1 MKVVITAPSL
11 DEHKNVSGIST
22 IVRQIIEHGSHEF
35 VHFKAGREDGEAAN
49 ALWLAKQATLPVG
62 FAAKLVSD
70 RADLVHINTALTD
83 LSIWRDLALS
93 KAAKLAGKP
102 IVLALHGGKYLVNPI
117 ENSRVASAVESML
130 RSAKVVVVYSELERQ
145 AVDERWRGLDIR
157 VLANAIPV
165 RDEPIAERDN
175 EVPQIIFFGRLHE
188 SKGLGE
194 MVKACKQLADDGIEF
209 KLNCYGDGPMKDEF
223 LADITA
229 AIGDRFYY
237 GGVLKSSEKYS
248 VLDKS
253 DIFLLPSIY
262 GEGLPM
268 AILEAMAAGCVV
280 VASEMASVTSVIQDG
295 VNGYMVEPRN
305 TEQLV
310 ARLKDTLTNRDNW
323 RSMRQA
329 AVDTVRNEF
338 AIEGY
343 IAKLDA
349 IYADATK

>member
-22 IVRQIIEHGSHEF
+22 IVRQIIEHGSHDF
-35 VHFKAGREDGEAAN
+35 SHFKAGREDGEAAN
-49 ALWLAKQATLPVG
+49 AVWLAKQATLPVG
-62 FAAKLVSD
+62 FTAKLISEK
-70 RADLVHINTALTD
+70 ADLVDINTALTD

-93 KAAKLAGKP
+93 KAAKLAGRP

-117 ENSRVASAVESML
+117 ENSRVAAAVESML
-130 RSAKVVVVYSELERQ
+130 RSAKIVVVYSELERQ
-145 AVDERWRGLDIR
+145 AVEERWKGLDIR

-165 RDEPIAERDN
+165 RSEPIAERN
-175 EVPQIIFFGRLHE
+175 NIVPQIIFFGRLHE

-194 MVKACKQLADDGIEF
+194 MVTACRQLADDGVEF

-229 AIGDRFYY
+229 AIGERFFY

-248 VLDKS
+248 VLDNS

-280 VASEMASVTSVIQDG
+280 VASEMASVASVIKNG

-310 ARLKDTLTNRDNW
+310 ARLKNSLTD
-323 RSMRQA
+323 RSKWQPIREA
-329 AVDTVRNEF
+329 AVATVQNDF

-349 IYADATK
+349 IYADAIK

>member
-22 IVRQIIEHGSHEF
+22 IVRQIIEHGSHNF
-35 VHFKAGREDGEAAN
+35 SHFKAGREDGEAAN

-62 FAAKLVSD
+62 FTAKVISEK
-70 RADLVHINTALTD
+70 ADLVHINTALTD

-117 ENSRVASAVESML
+117 ENSRVAAAVESML
-130 RSAKVVVVYSELERQ
+130 RSAKIVVVYSELERQ
-145 AVDERWRGLDIR
+145 AVDERWKGLDIR

-165 RDEPIAERDN
+165 RDEPIAERN
-175 EVPQIIFFGRLHE
+175 NKVPQIIFFGRLHE

-229 AIGDRFYY
+229 TIGERFFY

-280 VASEMASVTSVIQDG
+280 VASEMASVASVIKNG

-310 ARLKDTLTNRDNW
+310 ARLKDILTDRTKW
-323 RSMRQA
+323 QPIREA
-329 AVDTVRNEF
+329 AVATVQNDF

-349 IYADATK
+349 IYTDAIK

>member
-1 MKVVITAPSL
+1 MNIVITAPSL

-22 IVRQIIEHGSHEF
+22 IVRQIIEHGSHNF
-35 VHFKAGREDGEAAN
+35 SHFKAGREDGEAAN

-62 FAAKLVSD
+62 FTAKLISEK
-70 RADLVHINTALTD
+70 ADLVHINTALTD
-83 LSIWRDLALS
+83 LSIWRDLALC
-93 KAAKLAGKP
+93 KAAKLAGRP

-117 ENSRVASAVESML
+117 ESSRVASAVESML
-130 RSAKVVVVYSELERQ
+130 RSAKIVVVYSELERQ
-145 AVDERWRGLDIR
+145 EVDKRWPGLDIR

-165 RDEPIAERDN
+165 RDEPIAERNN
-175 EVPQIIFFGRLHE
+175 EIPQIIFFGRLHE

-194 MVKACKQLADDGIEF
+194 MVKACKRLADDGIEF
-209 KLNCYGDGPMKDEF
+209 KLNCYGDGPIKDEF
-223 LADITA
+223 LADITT
-229 AIGDRFYY
+229 AIGERFFY

-280 VASEMASVTSVIQDG
+280 IASEMASVASVINNG

-305 TEQLV
+305 TDPLV
-310 ARLKDTLTNRDNW
+310 ARLKETLTNRDNW
-323 RSMRQA
+323 QTIRQA
-329 AVDTVRNEF
+329 AVDTVRNDF

-343 IAKLDA
+343 IAELDA
-349 IYADATK
+349 IYADAIK

>member
-1 MKVVITAPSL
+1 MKIVITAPSL

-22 IVRQIIEHGSHEF
+22 IVRQIIEHGSHDF
-35 VHFKAGREDGEAAN
+35 VHFKAGREDGEAAT
-49 ALWLAKQATLPVG
+49 ALWLAKQATLPVS
-62 FAAKLVSD
+62 FSAKLVSEK
-70 RADLVHINTALTD
+70 ADLVHINTALTD

-117 ENSRVASAVESML
+117 ENSRVAAAVESML
-130 RSAKVVVVYSELERQ
+130 RSAKIVVVYSEFERQ
-145 AVDERWRGLDIR
+145 AVDERWKGLDIR
-157 VLANAIPV
+157 VLANAIPL
-165 RDEPIAERDN
+165 RDEPIAERNN

-188 SKGLGE
+188 SKGLSE
-194 MVKACKQLADDGIEF
+194 MVKACKQLADEGVEF
-209 KLNCYGDGPMKDEF
+209 KLNCYGDGPMKDVF
-223 LADITA
+223 LADIKA

-280 VASEMASVTSVIQDG
+280 IASEMASVASVIKDG

-310 ARLKDTLTNRDNW
+310 ARLRTTLADGSNW
-323 RSMRQA
+323 QNMREA
-329 AVDTVRNEF
+329 AVDTVRNDF
-338 AIEGY
+338 AISGY
-343 IAKLDA
+343 IEKLEA
-349 IYADATK
+349 IYADVTK

>member
-1 MKVVITAPSL
+1 MNIVITAPSL

-22 IVRQIIEHGSHEF
+22 IVRQIIEHGSHDF
-35 VHFKAGREDGEAAN
+35 AHFKAGREDGEAAN

-62 FAAKLVSD
+62 FTAKLLSEK
-70 RADLVHINTALTD
+70 ADLVHINTALTD

-93 KAAKLAGKP
+93 KAAKLAGRP

-117 ENSRVASAVESML
+117 KSSRVASAVESML
-130 RSAKVVVVYSELERQ
+130 RSAKIVVVYSELERQ
-145 AVDERWRGLDIR
+145 EVNKRWPGLDIR

-165 RDEPIAERDN
+165 RDEPIAERN
-175 EVPQIIFFGRLHE
+175 NVIPQIIFFGRLHE

-194 MVKACKQLADDGIEF
+194 MVKACKQLADEGIEF

-223 LADITA
+223 LADING
-229 AIGDRFYY
+229 AIGDRFHY

-280 VASEMASVTSVIQDG
+280 VASEMASVASVIKDG

-310 ARLKDTLTNRDNW
+310 ARLRETLTNRDNW
-323 RSMRQA
+323 QLMRQA
-329 AVDTVRNEF
+329 AVETVRNDF

-349 IYADATK
+349 IYADAIK